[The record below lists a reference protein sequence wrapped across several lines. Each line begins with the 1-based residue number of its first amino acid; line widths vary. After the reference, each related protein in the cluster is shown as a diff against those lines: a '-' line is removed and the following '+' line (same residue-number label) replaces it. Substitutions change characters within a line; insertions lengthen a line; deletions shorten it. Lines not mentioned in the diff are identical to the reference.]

1 MPAPA
6 GHAHCGWAS
15 QRWRG
20 RAPCAPALL
29 CTEFAMALF
38 LAHVYRVE
46 LPPWVS
52 GAFLGFL
59 AGRHAAH
66 GQVWLG
72 GVGAALVVRGQ
83 GLRCKLLALSGH
95 APRARADLHDAGG
108 LFLFQGS
115 IGPSRSTVCCSHE
128 ST

>member
-1 MPAPA
+1 
-6 GHAHCGWAS
+6 
-15 QRWRG
+15 
-20 RAPCAPALL
+20 
-29 CTEFAMALF
+29 MALF

-72 GVGAALVVRGQ
+72 GCGGLQWCESPGAALQAPAHSQAMPRV
-83 GLRCKLLALSGH
+83 H
-95 APRARADLHDAGG
+95 APTCTMQAV
-108 LFLFQGS
+108 LFLFQGF
-115 IGPSRSTVCCSHE
+115 IGPSCSIVCCSHE